1 MCTLVHFKA
10 SFFLASC
17 PNETNSKTR
26 TLLKPDLK
34 AFSTRKFQHED
45 SCKREL
51 VLVTDTG
58 DEICLFI
65 YLSPFFTLEFFTQLY
80 HQSVNLRIIVSIFAV
95 CLRHAVTFICYIKK
109 NVFKT
114 ITGLFQNWFQLY
126 KRLQVAYIYYQ
137 CMNGIRNELTRK
149 IFFIKSSST
158 SSYFLKHHQKIVSD
172 GKMLKQK
179 GFFKLGA
186 KDF

>member
-1 MCTLVHFKA
+1 MSETLLNAKCEIEWKMCTLVHFKT

-65 YLSPFFTLEFFTQLY
+65 YLSPFFTLDFFT
-80 HQSVNLRIIVSIFAV
+80 
-95 CLRHAVTFICYIKK
+95 
-109 NVFKT
+109 
-114 ITGLFQNWFQLY
+114 
-126 KRLQVAYIYYQ
+126 
-137 CMNGIRNELTRK
+137 
-149 IFFIKSSST
+149 
-158 SSYFLKHHQKIVSD
+158 
-172 GKMLKQK
+172 
-179 GFFKLGA
+179 
-186 KDF
+186 